1 MTERWDVYDLDR
13 RPVGLTRPR
22 GFAHP
27 PEQCQ
32 LVVHVCLFNKQGE
45 MLIQRRSMAKKS
57 YPGRW
62 DVSVGGGVLAGET
75 AREAAVREAREELGI
90 EIDLTGPAAVT
101 LAFEGGFDDYFLA
114 DWDGQPEALTL
125 QTEEVMDARWATRAE
140 MLEMLQAEMLAPFW
154 PSFLHL
160 LFDLHRHLGLSE

>member
-101 LAFEGGFDDYFLA
+101 ASVSA
-114 DWDGQPEALTL
+114 S
-125 QTEEVMDARWATRAE
+125 ATRPMAID
-140 MLEMLQAEMLAPFW
+140 APTKPNEPLVRDPAMF
-154 PSFLHL
+154 S
-160 LFDLHRHLGLSE
+160 